1 MSWCMNIALAS
12 SPHVAL
18 WRAKAGRQPVRLA
31 GLTRP
36 LGAVNRCTSRCG
48 RSLSFSMQGVEWL
61 IQN

>member
-1 MSWCMNIALAS
+1 MSWCMNIAFVP
-12 SPHVAL
+12 SPHVPFECAE
-18 WRAKAGRQPVRLA
+18 AGRQPARPA